1 MTLERRVSDV
11 DATRDARW
19 RCAFGAKVRCIEHRI
34 EIVEIDERSRSRASV
49 YVGLEKLNMRAVQ
62 SSLAVMTRA

>member
-1 MTLERRVSDV
+1 MTMRVR
-11 DATRDARW
+11 TKF
-19 RCAFGAKVRCIEHRI
+19 CYI
-34 EIVEIDERSRSRASV
+34 EIVEIDERSRARASV

>member
-1 MTLERRVSDV
+1 VTLKRRERRG
-11 DATRDARW
+11 RDAR
-19 RCAFGAKVRCIEHRI
+19 RAMTMRVRVKFRYI
-34 EIVEIDERSRSRASV
+34 EIVEIDEGSRSRASV

>member
-1 MTLERRVSDV
+1 MTMRVR
-11 DATRDARW
+11 TKF
-19 RCAFGAKVRCIEHRI
+19 CYI
-34 EIVEIDERSRSRASV
+34 EIVEIDERSRSRAI